1 MEDWKNE
8 KDIKH
13 TETISKMADVNPT
26 LSVISVNVN
35 GLNTLTKRQRLAKWI
50 KKIQCPTVYC
60 LKKDR
65 FQVQIHKSV

>member
-35 GLNTLTKRQRLAKWI
+35 GLNTLTKR
-50 KKIQCPTVYC
+50 
-60 LKKDR
+60 
-65 FQVQIHKSV
+65 